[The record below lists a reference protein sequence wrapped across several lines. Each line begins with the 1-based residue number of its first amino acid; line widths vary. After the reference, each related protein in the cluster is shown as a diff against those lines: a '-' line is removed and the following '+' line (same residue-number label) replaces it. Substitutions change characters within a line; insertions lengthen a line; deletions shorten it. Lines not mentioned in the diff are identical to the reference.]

1 MMRRKGEK
9 GAAAVEF
16 ALVLPL
22 LVMLLVGMLE
32 FGLVLWRQEMMTNA
46 TREAARA
53 GIVAGNPRLTQAEI
67 QAVLASNLSLA
78 GIDPAATTITITGA
92 EGVSGDPLTVS
103 VVYPYQFMVIDQ
115 LASSLG
121 ASIDLTAQTV
131 MFLE

>member
-1 MMRRKGEK
+1 MRRYGEK

-16 ALVLPL
+16 GLVLPL

-32 FGLVLWRQEMMTNA
+32 FGLALWRQEMMTNA

-53 GIVAGNPRLTQAEI
+53 GIVSADPRLTQGEI
-67 QAVLASNLSLA
+67 QTILESNLNLA
-78 GIDPAATTITITGA
+78 GIDPATTTITITGA
-92 EGVSGDPLTVS
+92 GGLSGDPLTVA
-103 VVYPYQFMVIDQ
+103 VVYPYQFMVINQ

>member
-1 MMRRKGEK
+1 MRSKGEK
-9 GAAAVEF
+9 GAVAVEF

-32 FGLVLWRQEMMTNA
+32 FGLVFWRQEMMTNA

-53 GIVAGNPRLTQAEI
+53 GIVAGTPRPTQAEI
-67 QAVLASNLSLA
+67 QAILESNLSLA
-78 GIDPAATTITITGA
+78 GIDPAATTITITGVG
-92 EGVSGDPLTVS
+92 GVSGDPLTVA
-103 VVYPYQFMVIDQ
+103 VVYPYQFMVVNQ

-121 ASIDLTAQTV
+121 ANIDLTAQTV

>member
-1 MMRRKGEK
+1 MRRNDEK

-53 GIVAGNPRLTQAEI
+53 GIVAGTPRLTQAEI
-67 QAVLASNLSLA
+67 QAILEANLNRA
-78 GIDPAATTITITGA
+78 GIDPATTTITITGA
-92 EGVSGDPLTVS
+92 QGNSGDPLTVS
-103 VVYPYQFMVIDQ
+103 VVYPYQFMVINQ
-115 LASSLG
+115 FATSLG
-121 ASIDLTAQTV
+121 ANIDLTAQTV